1 MNTVFDYLDWRG
13 DLNLRAHPFNP
24 VDNLILSVLSYIP
37 FDGILVPGGQK
48 TGMPLAEAAR
58 QFASNKMND
67 HAIRAAEDV
76 QLLERLAL
84 SPRYSSMT
92 VCNYVHSTD
101 YALEK
106 QFAALTIL
114 TGDRHIFV
122 SFRGTDLSLIGW
134 KEDFNM
140 SFRTPVPA
148 QEAARDYL
156 EETAR
161 LVSGKMR
168 VGGHSKGG
176 NLAVYAAAHV
186 SPRIQKRIHSVY
198 TNDGPGFS
206 PVVIESAGYRAIRGR
221 IYSFIPESSIIGML
235 LEHDE
240 DYTVVQSSQRGLL
253 QHDPYSWETRANDF
267 VRLHNVD
274 SSSRF
279 IDRTIRDWL
288 RKLDIDKREIFF
300 GAFYEVVSATGA
312 STIHELTADW
322 LKSAK
327 AIAKGLVKLESSDR
341 TVLLDGLGI
350 LAHAAGKEIGHSLNR
365 KTRRR

>member
-13 DLNLRAHPFNP
+13 DLNLKDHPFNP
-24 VDNLILSVLSYIP
+24 VDNLILSVLSYLP
-37 FDGILVPGGQK
+37 FDGILVPGGPK
-48 TGMPLAEAAR
+48 TGMTLAEAAR
-58 QFASNKMND
+58 RFASSTI
-67 HAIRAAEDV
+67 HGQTIRAAEDV
-76 QLLERLAL
+76 LLLERLAA
-84 SPRYSSMT
+84 SPRYSRMT

-101 YALEK
+101 FVLEK
-106 QFAALTIL
+106 QFGALTVL

-122 SFRGTDLSLIGW
+122 SFRGTDLSLVGW

-161 LVSGKMR
+161 LIPGKMR

-186 SPRIQKRIHSVY
+186 PSRIQKRIHSVY

-206 PVVIESAGYRAIRGR
+206 PAVIESAGYRAIRGR
-221 IYSFIPESSIIGML
+221 VYSFIPESSIIGML

-240 DYTVVQSSQRGLL
+240 DYTVIKSSQSGLL
-253 QHDPYSWETRANDF
+253 QHDPYSWETRATDF
-267 VRLHNVD
+267 VRLHKVD

-312 STIHELTADW
+312 STIHELTTDW

-350 LAHAAGKEIGHSLNR
+350 LAHAAGKALGHSLN
-365 KTRRR
+365 KKRRRG